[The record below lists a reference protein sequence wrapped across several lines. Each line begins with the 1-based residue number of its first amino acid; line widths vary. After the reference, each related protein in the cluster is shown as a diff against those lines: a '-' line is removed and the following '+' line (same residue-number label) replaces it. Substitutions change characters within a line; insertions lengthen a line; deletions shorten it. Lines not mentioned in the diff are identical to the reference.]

1 MLRSFGASLSFEEPG
16 EMDDWEDGGDSAY
29 VERVLEREMKM
40 KREEKLSGMVD
51 REEEED
57 VGDGCC
63 IKTREMES
71 DCLWRIHGGV

>member
-1 MLRSFGASLSFEEPG
+1 
-16 EMDDWEDGGDSAY
+16 MDDWEDGGDSAY
-29 VERVLEREMKM
+29 VERVLEREVKM
-40 KREEKLSGMVD
+40 KREEKSIAMVG

-63 IKTREMES
+63 ITIRDVES

>member
-1 MLRSFGASLSFEEPG
+1 MLRSFGASLNFEEPG

-29 VERVLEREMKM
+29 VERVLEREEKM
-40 KREEKLSGMVD
+40 NREEKSNGTVY

-63 IKTREMES
+63 ITTRDVES
-71 DCLWRIHGGV
+71 DCLWRIHGAV